1 MSRKRRATPTA
12 RIIPTSPVTIRKM
25 GTTHPADRTPNVSST
40 AIAAATNPQAI
51 QTNRSLVT
59 SSSAPEPAQP
69 SELVI

>member
-1 MSRKRRATPTA
+1 
-12 RIIPTSPVTIRKM
+12 M

-59 SSSAPEPAQP
+59 GSSLTDETQP